1 MKITRNKDENLCK
14 LLGKVS
20 QSAKTAYEGAL
31 YVINDEDHPDRWAQY
46 AHSLRE
52 SIDIL
57 ARKNV
62 KKKDRKDGWRKKGLQ
77 LFVPGNESK
86 KACCKRLADMY
97 SMLSKIAHH
106 NPRLKEP
113 IDEYFANNVLTLAE
127 KDLIAI
133 LEISTEDRNL
143 MR

>member
-1 MKITRNKDENLCK
+1 M
-14 LLGKVS
+14 
-20 QSAKTAYEGAL
+20 
-31 YVINDEDHPDRWAQY
+31 YVINDKDHSDRWAQF

-62 KKKDRKDGWRKKGLQ
+62 KDNDRKIGWRKKALQ
-77 LFVPGNESK
+77 RFVPGDESK
-86 KACCKRLADMY
+86 KASCARLANMY

-106 NPRLKEP
+106 NPRFKEP
-113 IDEYFANNVLTLAE
+113 IDEYFANNVLTHAE
-127 KDLIAI
+127 KDLRTTLDTSAK
-133 LEISTEDRNL
+133 DRNL